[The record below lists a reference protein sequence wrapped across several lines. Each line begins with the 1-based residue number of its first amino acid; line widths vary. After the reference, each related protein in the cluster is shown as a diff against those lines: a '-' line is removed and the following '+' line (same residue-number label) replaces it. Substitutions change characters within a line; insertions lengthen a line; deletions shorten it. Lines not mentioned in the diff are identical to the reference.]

1 MAEQTR
7 AYERPLEHY
16 RPYLRVLAGLQ
27 LGGRL
32 HSKLDPSDLVQ
43 QTLLKAH
50 EKRDQFRGHSERD
63 LAAWLRQ
70 ILADQLAKAV
80 RHYATG
86 ARQVGL
92 EQSLEQALADSSARL
107 ENWLVSGVAPS
118 ERADREEQLLRLA
131 GALARLP
138 ADQRRAVELH
148 YLRGQSLAQVG
159 QELERGERAV
169 AGLLGRGL
177 RKLRQLLSEGVG

>member
-1 MAEQTR
+1 MVEQTR
-7 AYERPLEHY
+7 VYDWPLERY
-16 RPYLRVLAGLQ
+16 RAYLRVLAGLQ

-32 HSKLDPSDLVQ
+32 QSKLDPSDLVQ

-50 EKRDQFRGHSERD
+50 EKRQQFRGHSERD

-70 ILADQLAKAV
+70 ILADQLGKAV

-92 EQSLEQALADSSARL
+92 EQSLEQALADSSAWL
-107 ENWLVSGVAPS
+107 ENWLASGVAPS

-138 ADQRRAVELH
+138 DDQRQAVELH
-148 YLRGQSLAQVG
+148 YLRGQSLAEVG
-159 QELERGERAV
+159 RELRRGERAV
-169 AGLLGRGL
+169 AGLLGRAL
-177 RKLRQLLSEGVG
+177 RKLRHLLNEGA